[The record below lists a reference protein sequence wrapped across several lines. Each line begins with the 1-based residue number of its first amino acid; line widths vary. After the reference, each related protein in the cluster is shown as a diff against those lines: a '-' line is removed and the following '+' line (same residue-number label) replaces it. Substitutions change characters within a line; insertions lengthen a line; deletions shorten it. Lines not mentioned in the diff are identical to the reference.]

1 MMTVAD
7 FGHTTLG
14 NTGIRVC
21 RLGLSASYWPGRK
34 TIYKAFDSGINFFF
48 LFGIDRQMV
57 AVLSDLF
64 RSHRHELVVM
74 TGAYNYIW
82 ARQNVRRT
90 FERRL
95 RQLKTDH
102 IDFFLFLGVMKE
114 AEMPQQVI
122 QDLVRLREEGKVR
135 GIGLS
140 THDRT
145 LAGRLA
151 SEGLLDTFMIRYNAA
166 HRGAE
171 QDIFPHLAAHNPT
184 LISYTATRWSFLLRR
199 PKTWPKDGR
208 IPTAPMCYRF
218 VLSNPHVDV
227 CLTAPRNTKQL
238 EENLASLGDGP
249 LTDDEMA
256 FMREFGDAVHHTK
269 KWFM

>member
-1 MMTVAD
+1 MIAED
-7 FGHTTLG
+7 FSQAVLG
-14 NTGIRVC
+14 RTGIRVC
-21 RLGLSASYWPGRK
+21 RLGLSASYWPGK
-34 TIYKAFDSGINFFF
+34 KAIYKAVDSGINFLF

-57 AVLSDLF
+57 TVLRDLF
-64 RSHRHELVVM
+64 QRHRHELVVT
-74 TGAYNYIW
+74 TGAYNYVW
-82 ARQNVRRT
+82 ARQNVRRA

-95 RQLKTDH
+95 RQLRTDH

-114 AEMPQQVI
+114 KEMPPQVVE
-122 QDLVRLREEGKVR
+122 DLVRLREEGKVR

-145 LAGRLA
+145 FAGRLA

-171 QDIFPHLAAHNPT
+171 QDIFPHLSAHNPT
-184 LISYTATRWSFLLRR
+184 LISYTATRWSFLVRR
-199 PKTWPKDGR
+199 PRNWPRDGR

-227 CLTAPRNTKQL
+227 CLTAPRNMKQL
-238 EENLASLGDGP
+238 EENLTSLREGP
-249 LTDDEMA
+249 LPEEDMA

-269 KWFM
+269 KYFM